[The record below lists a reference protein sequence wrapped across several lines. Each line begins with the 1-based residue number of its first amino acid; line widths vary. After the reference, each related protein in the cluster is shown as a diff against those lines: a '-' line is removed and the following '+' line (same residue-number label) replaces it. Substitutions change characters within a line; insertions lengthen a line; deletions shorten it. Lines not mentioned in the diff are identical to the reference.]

1 MAARLK
7 AVSAPDVTGPADGY
21 DPPVQIPEGARSLL
35 DLLPAS
41 LVAELCCRF
50 GGAKVYVPLR
60 ADAGTVLAQAVG
72 VVAAG
77 RLVAQYGG
85 TYLYLPSISTTEAAR
100 RRAALVR
107 GRQGGR
113 SVAMLARQYHL
124 SERHVQRL
132 LREEGLG

>member
-7 AVSAPDVTGPADGY
+7 AVQTSDLADPVDGS
-21 DPPVQIPEGARSLL
+21 DPPVQIPEGARILL

-50 GGAKVYVPLR
+50 GGSKVYIPLR
-60 ADAGTVLAQAVG
+60 ADAGTLLAQAVG

-85 TYLYLPSISTTEAAR
+85 TYLYVPSISTTEAAR

-107 GRQGGR
+107 GRQNGR
-113 SVAMLARQYHL
+113 STTMLARQYHL

-132 LREEGLG
+132 LRAEGLG